1 MWETAAGPKAPVV
14 EMGPILPI
22 NGLYTFRTSSDS
34 RGSLTPFRES
44 QASATKRYGLAT
56 GHLHG
61 IVKRG
66 AGLHVANGD
75 NGSPLLDGPLRV
87 GLNLPER
94 AGFASGMRRFEG
106 LEGRAND
113 RALLGQHE
121 PSVARLL

>member
-1 MWETAAGPKAPVV
+1 M
-14 EMGPILPI
+14 
-22 NGLYTFRTSSDS
+22 R
-34 RGSLTPFRES
+34 RQS
-44 QASATKRYGLAT
+44 QARVEGRSDLRTGYPRATAPGDPR
-56 GHLHG
+56 LH
-61 IVKRG
+61 I
-66 AGLHVANGD
+66 ANGD

-94 AGFASGMRRFEG
+94 AGFASGMRPFEG